1 MTIPSRKIY
10 RDSRGTHHG
19 RNYPASAGG
28 CTGNSYVITAM
39 DWSDVSYSEMGR
51 QRPKP
56 SKLLPTPALF
66 FDNQANMA
74 TLGCQNRYNSKGF
87 GYGPH
92 NTVHSGE
99 PQQSLLRTPTSADV
113 NRARIQSRNRMNEH
127 GASFGETFATLKQT
141 GGMISKRGFQL
152 AEVALQLRKGNFKA
166 IAGILGG
173 EVPGSVRRLP
183 PARRLADGW
192 LELEFGW
199 KPLLSDVYTALD
211 VFHNTVVNGQI
222 VNARGNAVTG
232 GFGPKTQTS
241 LDHGNRIIK
250 NGANVSVK
258 TYATVSNSTVAT
270 LNDLGLINP
279 LLIAWQTLPFS
290 FVVDWFLPISNY
302 LSALTSGL
310 GFKIEGECVVQESLQ
325 TTQYQCG
332 VLGLSFR
339 TVDRWV
345 SANYMLAPSLKW
357 NPSNSSVWRVG
368 TATALL
374 AQRFGR

>member
-1 MTIPSRKIY
+1 MTIPSRKVY
-10 RDSRGTHHG
+10 KDSQGTHHG

-28 CTGNSYVITAM
+28 CTGNSYINTVSY
-39 DWSDVSYSEMGR
+39 WSDVSYSEMGR
-51 QRPKP
+51 QRLKP

-66 FDNQANMA
+66 FDNQANMV
-74 TLGCQNRYNSKGF
+74 TLGCQNRYESKGF

-92 NTVHSGE
+92 GTVHRGE
-99 PQQSLLRTPTSADV
+99 PQQTFLLAPTSDDV
-113 NRARIQSRNRMNEH
+113 DRARVQSRNRMNEH

-152 AEVALQLRKGNFKA
+152 AEAALQLRKGNFKA
-166 IAGILGG
+166 IAGIFGG
-173 EVPGSVRRLP
+173 EVPGSVRRLS

-222 VNARGNAVTG
+222 VNARGNAVPG
-232 GFGPKTQTS
+232 GFGPKTQS
-241 LDHGNRIIK
+241 SSDHDNRILK

-258 TYATVSNSTVAT
+258 TYATVSNSTLAT

-310 GFKIEGECVVQESLQ
+310 GFKVEGECIVSESLNV
-325 TTQYQCG
+325 TQFQCG
-332 VLGLSFR
+332 ALGHSFR

-345 SANYMLAPSLKW
+345 RANYMLAPSLHW
-357 NPSNSSVWRVG
+357 NPSNSSVRRVG